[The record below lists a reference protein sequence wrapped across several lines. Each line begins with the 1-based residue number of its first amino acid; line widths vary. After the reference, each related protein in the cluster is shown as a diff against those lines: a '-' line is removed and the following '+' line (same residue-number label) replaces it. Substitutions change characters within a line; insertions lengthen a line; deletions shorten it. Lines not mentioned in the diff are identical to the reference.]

1 MFKEGDK
8 FYSVQEFNR
17 NIKNIYT
24 IKELRPKHLL
34 QMVSNINPII
44 VKISWNMYSENN
56 PIWITLDVIILNFK
70 NGEYKTWEK

>member
-44 VKISWNMYSENN
+44 VKISWDMYSENN